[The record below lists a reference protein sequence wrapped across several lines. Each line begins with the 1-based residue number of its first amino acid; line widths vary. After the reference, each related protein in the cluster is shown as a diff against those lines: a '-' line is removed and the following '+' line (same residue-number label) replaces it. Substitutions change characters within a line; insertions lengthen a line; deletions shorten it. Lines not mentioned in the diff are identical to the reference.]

1 MGKGRHTAAQIIA
14 ALKQVEACRTVDDVA
29 RECGVSQATI
39 YAWKAK
45 YGGLEVSEAQRLRSL
60 EDENSRLKRL
70 VADLSLDKEMLNAV
84 ISKNGLS
91 SDRRTDANWLRMQYG
106 ASERRVC
113 GLLSIAVSSYRYQ
126 SRRSDE
132 SLREKLVRLGREKPR
147 YGYRRLQVLVER
159 EGERV
164 NHKRLWRVYRE
175 AGLCL
180 KRKKRRQ
187 CVRVGSPRPMLTGAN
202 QEWALDFA
210 HDVLAAGRNI
220 RVLSVVDAFTRECL
234 ALEVDTGFASRR
246 VTRVLDE
253 IIARRGC
260 PQAIRCDNGPELTSR
275 HFLAWALDWK
285 VELRHIQPGKPTQ
298 NAHVESFHGRLREE
312 CLRISWF
319 TNLFDARRKITAWKA
334 EYNEQRPHS
343 SLGYR
348 TPAEFARVALT
359 PSYGKDVGSAHFEN
373 THRVFNFPTA
383 PATG

>member
-1 MGKGRHTAAQIIA
+1 MG
-14 ALKQVEACRTVDDVA
+14 
-29 RECGVSQATI
+29 
-39 YAWKAK
+39 
-45 YGGLEVSEAQRLRSL
+45 
-60 EDENSRLKRL
+60 
-70 VADLSLDKEMLNAV
+70 
-84 ISKNGLS
+84 
-91 SDRRTDANWLRMQYG
+91 
-106 ASERRVC
+106 
-113 GLLSIAVSSYRYQ
+113 IAVSTHRYR

-132 SLREKLVRLGREKPR
+132 SLREKLVRLAREKPR

-180 KRKKRRQ
+180 KRKKRRH
-187 CVRVGSPRPMLTGAN
+187 CVRIGSPRPALTAAN

-246 VTRVLDE
+246 VTRSLDE
-253 IIARRGC
+253 IIAVRGR

-275 HFLAWALDWK
+275 HFLAWALEWK
-285 VELRHIQPGKPTQ
+285 IELRHIQPGKPTQ

-312 CLRISWF
+312 CLRMSWF
-319 TNLFDARRKITAWKA
+319 TNLFDARRKISNWKT

-359 PSYGKDVGSAHFEN
+359 QSYGKDVGSAHFEN
-373 THRVFNFPTA
+373 TARVFNFPTA
-383 PATG
+383 PAAG